1 VIFVTVGTQLP
12 FDRLIQYV
20 DAIAPELS
28 EPVFAQVGT
37 NSKYQP
43 KNIECAP
50 LVNSASFND
59 LMKDVSLIV
68 GHAGI
73 GTIIAAL
80 QHSKPLVLMPR
91 LAALQE
97 HRNDH
102 QLATVNSLS
111 GRSGIYLAQT
121 EQELRALLLEKLSPP
136 DPTEAAASR
145 GRLIAA
151 VSSYIHA

>member
-1 VIFVTVGTQLP
+1 MIFVTVGTQLP

-20 DAIAPELS
+20 DTIAPELA
-28 EPVFAQVGT
+28 EPVFAQIGT
-37 NSKYQP
+37 NSKYKA
-43 KNIECAP
+43 KNIETSA
-50 LVNSASFND
+50 LVNSADFDN

-102 QLATVNSLS
+102 QIATVNSLS

-121 EQELRALLLEKLSPP
+121 EQELRALLLQKLSPP
-136 DPTEAAASR
+136 DATQAAASR
-145 GRLIAA
+145 DRLITT
-151 VSSYIHA
+151 VSNYINF